1 MAADPK
7 AKKFSVAWS
16 GGYLQA
22 TVYVLEALYGADFM
36 SKVGAGQAKT
46 ISVKAHPR
54 VRVIGQPA
62 TNVAA
67 HTYNVIDYPKRRK
80 SQGAGGQPIRI
91 VIGNDTW
98 AARLG
103 GSVQDFKAFLAGAGK
118 PLQATTFFTER
129 GTEFST
135 AA

>member
-22 TVYVLEALYGADFM
+22 TVYLLEALYGPDFM
-36 SKVGAGQAKT
+36 SKVGSGKAKT

-67 HTYNVIDYPKRRK
+67 HTYSVIDYPKRRK
-80 SQGAGGQPIRI
+80 GQGAGGQPIRI
-91 VIGNDTW
+91 VIGDHSW
-98 AARLG
+98 QARLG
-103 GSVQDFKAFLAGAGK
+103 GSVQDFKAFLAGPGK
-118 PLQATTFFTER
+118 PINATTFFTER
-129 GTEFST
+129 GTEYST